1 MRVKRLLRATAPRLN
16 ALTYDDSAASSARRL
31 GPPGRSASRDDNS
44 AVSFADD
51 DAAWPF
57 RGVKV
62 HTTATAAEMMSA
74 RWDIAVSIVYRL
86 TRISWNR
93 YVAFADVPR
102 GILLRYDAQIE
113 KNGKKSEV
121 REERSARA

>member
-44 AVSFADD
+44 AVSFADS

-74 RWDIAVSIVYRL
+74 RRNIAVSIVDRL
-86 TRISWNR
+86 TRISWTR
-93 YVAFADVPR
+93 YVLADVPHAFR
-102 GILLRYDAQIE
+102 LSWIDGEPILTAAW
-113 KNGKKSEV
+113 
-121 REERSARA
+121 RS